1 MCGFINSFS
10 TNMVLGTI
18 GRPSPKQ
25 EYNVT
30 KSTFKKVLWQKRCTQ
45 LDAASM
51 RRWLYGGTDAY

>member
-1 MCGFINSFS
+1 
-10 TNMVLGTI
+10 MVLGTI

-30 KSTFKKVLWQKRCTQ
+30 KSTFKKVLWQKRFTQ